1 MVTDPIADMFT
12 SLRNA
17 ALAGRSEVVVPY
29 SNLKEN
35 IAKLLV
41 AEGFLS
47 EARKFKQQG
56 GGSFFLSLQNPRF
69 EHLQRL
75 SKPGARW
82 YVSWREIQNPPLGV
96 KIISTPEGILA
107 HKQARKKKVGGEL
120 IGEVW

>member
-29 SNLKEN
+29 SNLKES

-41 AEGFLS
+41 VEGFLS
-47 EARKFKQQG
+47 EVRKFKQQG